1 MTPTQ
6 IGYTLCGVIPL
17 VVYIGYRLFRSVEI
31 GEWEPVEWETMKK
44 DMERGEE

>member
-1 MTPTQ
+1 MTPSQ

-31 GEWEPVEWETMKK
+31 GPWEPVEWEKLK
-44 DMERGEE
+44 EIKEDEQ